1 MSSLWQMPA
10 VLVFLASWLASP
22 PTGLADVANR
32 EAFRRLAT
40 QKSQASLTNLGLPM
54 EEVPP
59 AAVSLNSSDAPPAGD
74 AAAKAADASA
84 KPGDAAAPGAKPA
97 AAKDE
102 SWWRTRMT
110 ELRAAADKDQ
120 LAANELQARI
130 NRLQADSVNLD
141 DPLKQTKARIDLVA
155 SLELLDK
162 MKAQV
167 DADRRAIADLQ
178 EEARR
183 QNIPPGWI
191 R

>member
-10 VLVFLASWLASP
+10 VLIFLASWLASP

-40 QKSQASLTNLGLPM
+40 QKSQASLTNMGLPQ
-54 EEVPP
+54 EPVPP
-59 AAVSLNSSDAPPAGD
+59 AAVSLNSAPPAAD
-74 AAAKAADASA
+74 SVTKPADATA
-84 KPGDAAAPGAKPA
+84 KPADPAAPGAKSTPP
-97 AAKDE
+97 KDE
-102 SWWRTRMT
+102 SWWRGRMS

-120 LAANELQARI
+120 QTASELQTRI
-130 NRLQADSVNLD
+130 NRLQADSVNID

-183 QNIPPGWI
+183 QNVPAGWV

>member
-40 QKSQASLTNLGLPM
+40 QKSQASLTNLGLPQ
-54 EEVPP
+54 EPVPP
-59 AAVSLNSSDAPPAGD
+59 AAVSLNSSPAPAAADATAKPADPATAG
-74 AAAKAADASA
+74 AKAA
-84 KPGDAAAPGAKPA
+84 PV
-97 AAKDE
+97 KDE
-102 SWWRTRMT
+102 SWWRGRMT

-120 LAANELQARI
+120 LAANELQTRI
-130 NRLQADSVNLD
+130 NRLQADSVNID

-155 SLELLDK
+155 TMELLDK

-167 DADRRAIADLQ
+167 EADRRAIADLQ

-183 QNIPPGWI
+183 QNIPAGWL